1 MERYDAM
8 NTVYDEKDFVRD
20 NAEHC
25 IEPEISAAAAIRDNI
40 LILGSRRTDEVAWH
54 L

>member
-1 MERYDAM
+1 MM
-8 NTVYDEKDFVRD
+8 KKDFVRD

-25 IEPEISAAAAIRDNI
+25 IEPEVSAAAIRDNI